1 MAKTV
6 AVRFRNRHAAGGH
19 DSGGSPVQGKVDI
32 RGVVTVTSYS
42 RGGESLTPIDLG
54 LSTIDHLDLR
64 VVEPVRSANPAQ
76 GTRSVVYSDAAQQFY
91 LLEQNVGGGFDEA
104 AGATAVTLSFSANGD
119 AADHVEL
126 LP

>member
-64 VVEPVRSANPAQ
+64 VVEPV
-76 GTRSVVYSDAAQQFY
+76 
-91 LLEQNVGGGFDEA
+91 
-104 AGATAVTLSFSANGD
+104 LSPRAERGWR
-119 AADHVEL
+119 V
-126 LP
+126 